1 MTQTD
6 SVSVLCVDD
15 EPEVLEVF
23 TRLLGREP
31 GFVVQSCAT
40 AEEALELLNTQ
51 FFDVIISD
59 YALPGLDGVGLLKEV
74 RTRGIP
80 TVFIIVTGKRLA
92 HIAIDALNSG
102 ADYYLQK
109 GGDSGKDISKLVG
122 FIRTSVGKKQ
132 GERALAEW
140 ERFYAS
146 CVESHTDIICRVLPD
161 GRFTFVNEFSVGFF
175 KKPYEEMLRSDLFS
189 FIPANERA
197 EVLSRLQKLTMAAPD
212 ALMEH
217 HITTADGESRLLQWK
232 YHGIFTP
239 AGAVSEYQVS
249 GRDTGGLIKV
259 GHEASRPAVK
269 ITEVRPAAPAP
280 VQPAAPPVQLVQ
292 PVPPAAAPQ
301 AAASRPAVQP
311 AAAKPSPAAGPN
323 ADDWK
328 MIVETVN
335 TLDNPV
341 FAVSRTGVVIAWNS
355 ALEELTGVRAAS
367 MIGRGGREYAVP
379 FYGKPVP
386 MLIDHII
393 SPDEVSGAGTKKVGD
408 TYIGE
413 MEHISIRGKPM
424 LLWGKGTAVYDAR
437 GTLIAAIEVLTLGEP
452 QESAAAGPGETYL
465 GGLSSLT
472 LKVSGEGMAGA
483 LAGAIGSSTGGYG
496 VYATDRRLFVI
507 RSPDLDI
514 ANPQGVQFGTFIM
527 DELFGTTVDTRP
539 RLVQDLEKNQVFVA
553 KKEDITR
560 IDMKR
565 PVLLSGYLTITVK
578 NGGSFRVYIDHKKAF
593 SHVEKIL
600 QAFYPEIIRSE

>member
-6 SVSVLCVDD
+6 SVSVLWVDD
-15 EPEVLEVF
+15 EPAVLEVF
-23 TRLLGREP
+23 LKLLSREP
-31 GFVVQSCAT
+31 EFVVESCPT
-40 AEEALELLNTQ
+40 AEDALELLDAR

-74 RTRGIP
+74 RGRGIP
-80 TVFIIVTGKRLA
+80 SVFIIVTGKRLA

-109 GGDSGKDISKLVG
+109 GGDAGKDIGKLVA

-146 CVESHTDIICRVLPD
+146 CVESHTDVICRILPD
-161 GRFTFVNEFSVGFF
+161 GKFTFVNDFSVGFF
-175 KKPYEEMLRSDLFS
+175 KKSYEEMLQSDLFS
-189 FIPANERA
+189 FIPASERP
-197 EVLSRLQKLTMAAPD
+197 EVLSRLQRLNPASPD

-217 HITTADGESRLLQWK
+217 HITTADGQSRLLQWK
-232 YHGIFTP
+232 YHGIFTSS
-239 AGAVSEYQVS
+239 GAVSEYQVS

-259 GHEASRPAVK
+259 GQETSRPSVK
-269 ITEVRPAAPAP
+269 ITEVPKEAP
-280 VQPAAPPVQLVQ
+280 VPPRSVVMPGSPPQPS
-292 PVPPAAAPQ
+292 PAAAPRAEVHA
-301 AAASRPAVQP
+301 AAAS
-311 AAAKPSPAAGPN
+311 AGPATGPESN
-323 ADDWK
+323 DWK

-335 TLDNPV
+335 SLDNPV
-341 FAVSRTGVVIAWNS
+341 FAVSRNGIVIAWNS
-355 ALEELTGVRAAS
+355 ALEELTGVRAGT
-367 MIGRGGREYAVP
+367 IVGRGGREYAIP
-379 FYGKPVP
+379 FYGKPAP

-393 SPDEVSGAGTKKVGD
+393 SPAEVSGGGTKKVGD
-408 TYIGE
+408 TFIGE
-413 MEHISIRGKPM
+413 MEHVTIRGKPM
-424 LLWGKGTAVYDAR
+424 LLWGKGTAVYDAK
-437 GTLIAAIEVLTLGEP
+437 GALIAAIEVLTLGEP
-452 QESAAAGPGETYL
+452 QTAAASGPGETYI

-472 LKVSGEGMAGA
+472 LKVSGEGMKGA
-483 LAGAIGSSTGGYG
+483 LAGALGSSTGGYG
-496 VYATDRRLFVI
+496 IYATDRRLFVI
-507 RSPDLDI
+507 RCPDLDI
-514 ANPQGVQFGTFIM
+514 DNPQGVQFGTFIM

-560 IDMKR
+560 IDTKR
-565 PVLLSGYLTITVK
+565 PVLLSGYLTVTVK

-600 QAFYPEIIRSE
+600 QAFYPEAIQAE